1 MTLPDGV
8 DAAVPGN
15 DGRPVAGLW
24 RRAGCGLSAIG
35 LIGGLAA
42 GALGGCGVSEQGI
55 GTLTLDPGQYVLYH
69 CNDLVGRLKG
79 LINREKELRNLMDKA
94 GESTGGA
101 LIGALSYGTEYETV
115 LSEQKLVRRVAAEK
129 KCDLGPLGP
138 RPPYQSDQTIR

>member
-1 MTLPDGV
+1 MNLRDGAR
-8 DAAVPGN
+8 AAVPGN
-15 DGRPVAGLW
+15 GQVAQLY
-24 RRAGCGLSAIG
+24 RRARSRLSVIG
-35 LIGGLAA
+35 LICGLAA

-138 RPPYQSDQTIR
+138 RPTYQSDQTIR